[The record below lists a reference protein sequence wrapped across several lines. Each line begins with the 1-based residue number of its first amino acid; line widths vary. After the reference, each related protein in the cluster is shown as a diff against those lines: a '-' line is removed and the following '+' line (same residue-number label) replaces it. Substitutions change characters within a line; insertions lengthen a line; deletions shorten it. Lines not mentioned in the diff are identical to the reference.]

1 MNDIPPRTLCLI
13 PARSGSKR
21 VPNKNILN
29 VNGHPLL
36 AYTISAAVE
45 SGIFDLVMVSTDS
58 EEYANIAR
66 HYGAEVPFLRP
77 AEFAED
83 SSPDIEWVAFTLE
96 RLSSQERQFDLFSIL
111 RPTSP
116 FRTASTIQRA
126 MLQFRSADYA
136 DSIRA
141 VELCTQ
147 HPGKMWRFLDDLL
160 VPVLAVQ
167 PEGTQWFSSPT
178 QSLPEV
184 WVQNASLEIARVKC
198 VTDQNSISG
207 SKIIGFKTQF
217 PEGIDINLP
226 EDVLLMKNVIGT
238 FPHSMPTIS
247 VDPIN

>member
-1 MNDIPPRTLCLI
+1 MSHIRPRTICLI

-21 VPNKNILN
+21 VPNKNILDI
-29 VNGHPLL
+29 NGHPML
-36 AYTISAAVE
+36 AYTISAALE
-45 SGIFDLVMVSTDS
+45 SGVFDSVVVSTDS
-58 EEYANIAR
+58 ENYANIAR

-77 AEFAED
+77 AEFAKD
-83 SSPDIEWVAFTLE
+83 TSPDIEWVAFTLE
-96 RLSSQERQFDLFSIL
+96 WLRSHERQFDLFSIL

-126 MLQFRSADYA
+126 MRQFSLADYA

-226 EDVLLMKNVIGT
+226 EDVLMMKNVIGK